1 MPSDPEDIIKT
12 LRAALEATPDSLPL
26 RRHLADLLLQH
37 GRYKDAEQEYRLAL
51 DLDSADPSLKLSL
64 AEAYAGQGKREV
76 ALFVLEEILRNKQA
90 PARAFLMMARLYL
103 QSGETSKAVESY
115 RQATSRDPSLKDADL
130 ENAVAS
136 LEQGQMPA
144 SSADAPKV
152 LVALQEQPGA
162 FSPEMEKPS
171 ISFKDV
177 GGMDK
182 LKEDIR
188 IKIIFPLSRPE
199 VYQAYGKRVGG
210 GILMYGPPGCGKTHL
225 ARATAGEVQ
234 ARFLPIGIH
243 DILDMYLGQSENN
256 LHRVFET
263 ARYNKPSVLFFD
275 EVDALGASRSDMR
288 HSIGRHVINQFLS
301 ELDGI
306 TASNDGVLIL
316 AATNAPWHLDAAL
329 RRPGRFDRVIFVP
342 PPDEAARGAILKI
355 MLADKPADKLDFA
368 RLARDTDGFS
378 GADLKGMVE
387 LAVEMKLGEALAK
400 GTILPLTTRDLQEA
414 RKQIKP
420 SVRDWFATARNYA
433 LYSNQSG
440 MYDDVMDYIQKM
452 EGQGFFQKRIF

>member
-1 MPSDPEDIIKT
+1 MSSDSEDIIKA
-12 LRAALEATPDSLPL
+12 LRSALEASPNSIAV
-26 RRHLADLLLQH
+26 RRHLADVLLQN
-37 GRYKDAEQEYRLAL
+37 GRYKEAEQEYRLAL
-51 DLDSADPSLKLSL
+51 DIDPTDLSLKISL
-64 AEAYAGQGKREV
+64 AESYSGQGKYDV
-76 ALFVLEEILRNKQA
+76 ALFVLEEVMRDKQP
-90 PARAFLMMARLYL
+90 PARAFLLAARLYL
-103 QSGETSKAVESY
+103 SGGETRKSAEAYRRAVN
-115 RQATSRDPSLKDADL
+115 DD
-130 ENAVAS
+130 AS
-136 LEQGQMPA
+136 LRDSELETATASFENGSSEQPT
-144 SSADAPKV
+144 SEAPKV
-152 LVALQEQPGA
+152 LVAAQDVSGMISLEV
-162 FSPEMEKPS
+162 EKPS

-188 IKIIFPLSRPE
+188 LKIIFPLSRPE
-199 VYQAYGKRVGG
+199 VYQAYGKKVGG

-234 ARFLPIGIH
+234 ARFLSIGIH
-243 DILDMYLGQSENN
+243 EILDMYLGQSENN
-256 LHRVFET
+256 LHQVFET

-288 HSIGRHVINQFLS
+288 QSIGRHVINQFLS

-342 PPDEAARGAILKI
+342 PPDESARMAILQI
-355 MLADKPADKLDFA
+355 MLTGKPADKLDMS
-368 RLARDTDGFS
+368 RLARETDGFS

-387 LAVEMKLGEALAK
+387 IALEMKLAEALAK
-400 GTILPLTTRDLQEA
+400 GDIIPLTMRDLQSA
-414 RKQIKP
+414 RKQVKP

-440 MYDDVMDYIQKM
+440 LYDEVMEYIQRI
-452 EGQGFFQKRIF
+452 EGQGFFQKRVF